1 MWLFYMSSGRT
12 AAVISECL
20 VVEFRVTDDDCPLA
34 EASRATET
42 AIEAAPPL
50 RRGDGYALLRF
61 SAPVAVGE
69 TLDADDRV
77 RYLHRAETDDTHT
90 YRCLSKARCVVH
102 RLIDEG
108 FLVESVGYRDGV
120 ERHVGAV
127 VGQEVLNGVL
137 EAAGEAVG
145 VRLERISPLRAEGE
159 GSVDSRWDLTPAQAE
174 AMKTAYEMGYFETP
188 NSAATASELAP
199 RGTSKYSISCAAFI
213 ASACAGVRSQRA
225 STLPSP
231 SARSGEMRSRRTP
244 TASPAASRTPF
255 STSWPTTAPT
265 WRSTPSR

>member
-69 TLDADDRV
+69 ALDADDRV
-77 RYLHRAETDDTHT
+77 RYLHRAETDEAYT

-127 VGQEVLNGVL
+127 VGQDVLDGVL
-137 EAAGEAVG
+137 AAAGEAVG
-145 VRLERISPLRAEGE
+145 VRLERVSPLRGEGE
-159 GSVDSRWDLTPAQAE
+159 AGVDARWDLTPAQAE
-174 AMKTAYEMGYFETP
+174 ALEIALEMGYFEVPKAVTAEEVAAELDLSK
-188 NSAATASELAP
+188 SALLERLR
-199 RGTSKYSISCAAFI
+199 RGQAALLRQ
-213 ASACAGVRSQRA
+213 V
-225 STLPSP
+225 LV
-231 SARSGEMRSRRTP
+231 
-244 TASPAASRTPF
+244 
-255 STSWPTTAPT
+255 
-265 WRSTPSR
+265 